1 MHISFNTALEGNG
14 HFGSKDAV
22 RLNSAF
28 STAPRNI
35 GGFSERFGENIAPT
49 HPSTPK
55 NKEPKL
61 AYPKAPKQ
69 KFELDLDDIDAPEFL
84 PIEMKRIPFQPCG
97 SESFLQRTSLARS
110 KSPTF
115 EIKDNLP
122 ENILLPDLDFDDE

>member
-1 MHISFNTALEGNG
+1 MYSVQKNAFGAALR
-14 HFGSKDAV
+14 S
-22 RLNSAF
+22 
-28 STAPRNI
+28 I
-35 GGFSERFGENIAPT
+35 GGFSEQLRKNIAPT

-97 SESFLQRTSLARS
+97 SESFLQRISLARS

-122 ENILLPDLDFDDE
+122 QNILLPDLDFDDE